1 MCGRSRAARCIR
13 APPLPSCVTLGPV
26 TCPLWDSV
34 SGHGKSIGSR
44 GNSECKGPEA
54 GTSLV
59 PSRPGQEVL
68 MAGAE
73 VAPGRPA
80 GVGSQGGFR
89 AGEPQAPLLIS
100 RSCLWLWGGEGAVG
114 GHGDGRQWRWP
125 GLGGRGGAGKRW
137 GRTGFCG
144 VYKGRPACILQTRKP
159 GRPSPRGGA
168 PSCIGGRS
176 LP

>member
-1 MCGRSRAARCIR
+1 MWAAWPCALGSQLLRAPPPALPFSRVGFRGLPWSYKKGRPVCGRSRAARCIR

-26 TCPLWDSV
+26 TCPLRASV

-114 GHGDGRQWRWP
+114 GHRDGRQWQWP
-125 GLGGRGGAGKRW
+125 GLGGRGGAGKR
-137 GRTGFCG
+137 
-144 VYKGRPACILQTRKP
+144 
-159 GRPSPRGGA
+159 
-168 PSCIGGRS
+168 
-176 LP
+176 